1 MSKPVAT
8 TWPWLSLGMQTVRL
22 GLEMQ
27 QVMALRL
34 ARIAAGGSLAQHEAT
49 LMVTEKIAA
58 LAASQA
64 LMLNA
69 YGTGRPDRAATRVLA
84 LYRRRVKANR
94 RRLGAG

>member
-1 MSKPVAT
+1 MSKRSAT
-8 TWPWLSLGMQTVRL
+8 VWPWFSLGMQSARL

-49 LMVTEKIAA
+49 LMITEKIAA

-64 LMLNA
+64 LMLDGC
-69 YGTGRPDRAATRVLA
+69 GTGRPDRAATRVLA

-94 RRLGAG
+94 RRLSAS